1 MNVFKKSKLNFFFWE
16 IKIHFSKNIIG
27 KYSNIGEENQ
37 RFFNCVAKKIR
48 GPGGGEKTYGT
59 VYASGQ
65 IKVSYF
71 MNEVD

>member
-1 MNVFKKSKLNFFFWE
+1 MNVFKKSKLILFFEKSKFTSA
-16 IKIHFSKNIIG
+16 KISLE
-27 KYSNIGEENQ
+27 NIGEENQ